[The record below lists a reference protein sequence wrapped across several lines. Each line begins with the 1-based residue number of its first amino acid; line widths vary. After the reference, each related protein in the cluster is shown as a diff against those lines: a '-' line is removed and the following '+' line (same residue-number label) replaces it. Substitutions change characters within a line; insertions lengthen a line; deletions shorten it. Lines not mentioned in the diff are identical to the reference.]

1 MIAKEKLE
9 TLYVKQGK
17 SMKCIADILGCSLH
31 RVNYWMQKYSIEIRS
46 ISDAIYLK
54 NNPDGDPF
62 IFHEPVTIKEWELY
76 GFGLGLYWG
85 EGTKADRGS
94 VRLGNSDPGIIAKF
108 MEFLIVIFKVKR
120 KDFKFGLQ
128 LFTDVNKKE
137 AMDFWTKCLRI
148 NERQFYKITVSPS
161 VSQGTY
167 RKKAKYGV
175 LTVYYHNKKLRNLL
189 VSLLPVPM

>member
-1 MIAKEKLE
+1 MVDKSRLE
-9 TLYVKQGK
+9 DLYLRKGK
-17 SMKCIADILGCSLH
+17 SMQEIANLFGCSLH
-31 RVNYWMQKYSIEIRS
+31 RVNYWMNKYSIKVRS
-46 ISDAIYLK
+46 ISDAIYLR
-54 NNPDGDPF
+54 NNPNGDPF
-62 IFHEPVTIKEWELY
+62 IFSKPSNPRTCELY

-85 EGTKADRGS
+85 EGTKADKGS
-94 VRLGNSDPGIIAKF
+94 VRLGNSDPGIIKKF
-108 MEFLIVIFKVKR
+108 MEFLIIIFGVKR
-120 KDFKFGLQ
+120 EDFKFGLQ
-128 LFTDVNKKE
+128 LFSDINKQE
-137 AMDFWTKCLRI
+137 AMDFWTKSLRI

>member
-1 MIAKEKLE
+1 MVNKSRLE
-9 TLYVKQGK
+9 ELYLRKGK
-17 SMKCIADILGCSLH
+17 SMKDIANLLSCSLH
-31 RVNYWMQKYSIEIRS
+31 KVNYWMDKYQIKTRS
-46 ISDAIYLK
+46 ISDAIYLR

-62 IFHEPVTIKEWELY
+62 VFRQPNTAGQWELY

-85 EGTKADRGS
+85 EGTKADKGS
-94 VRLGNSDPGIIAKF
+94 VRLGNSDPGIIKKF
-108 MEFLIVIFKVKR
+108 MEFLILIFGVKR
-120 KDFKFGLQ
+120 EDFKFGLQ
-128 LFTDVNKKE
+128 LFADINKRE
-137 AMDFWTKCLRI
+137 AMDFWTKSLRI
-148 NERQFYKITVSPS
+148 NERQFYKVTVSPS